1 MATVKVKF
9 RESSVAGREGTL
21 YCQVTHLRVARQI
34 HTDFNVFPHEWD
46 VVVGNV
52 IVPENCN
59 PNRAAYLQRVAQE
72 TKLGVCRLEQIIDG
86 LQQSG
91 IPFTSDDIVRTFHSS
106 DKESV
111 TWFSFM
117 ESVTEGLSRAGK
129 VGTSR
134 AYTSALRSLRR
145 FRKGEDFRPAALT
158 QEMVGEY
165 ETHLLR
171 SGVCRNTSSMYMRC
185 LRAVYNR
192 AVERGLAPA
201 ASPFKH
207 VYTGIDKTVKRAVPL
222 SVIKQIKALDLPLGS
237 SHALARDLFLLYF
250 YTRGMSFIDMAFL
263 KKSDLRDGTLTYT
276 RHKTKQCLA
285 IRWEP
290 SMQEIIARYD
300 ASATAYLLPIITRE
314 DGTERR
320 QYENALHLINNKL
333 KQIALLAGLRSRLT
347 MYVARHSWASI
358 AHAKHIPLAVISEA
372 MGHDSET
379 TTQIYLASLSSDTI
393 DRANRQIL
401 KDLQGTGKR
410 KNV

>member
-21 YCQVTHLRVARQI
+21 YYQVTHLRVVRQI

-59 PNRAAYLQRVAQE
+59 PNRAAYLQCVAPE

-91 IPFTSDDIVRTFHSS
+91 IPFTADDIVRSFRSS

-117 ESVTEGLSRAGK
+117 ESVIEGLSLAGK

-134 AYTSALRSLRR
+134 AYTGALRSLRR
-145 FRKGEDFRPAALT
+145 FRKGEDFKPAALT
-158 QEMVGEY
+158 QEMAGEY
-165 ETHLLR
+165 ETYLLR

-207 VYTGIDKTVKRAVPL
+207 VYTGIGKTVKRAVPL
-222 SVIKQIKALDLPLGS
+222 SVIKQIKALVLPLGS
-237 SHALARDLFLLYF
+237 SHALARDLFLFSF
-250 YTRGMSFIDMAFL
+250 YTRGMSFVDMAYL
-263 KKSDLRDGTLTYT
+263 KKSDFRDGTLTYT
-276 RHKTKQCLA
+276 RHKTKQRITIA
-285 IRWEP
+285 WERQ
-290 SMQEIIARYD
+290 MQEIIDRYD

-320 QYENALHLINNKL
+320 QYENALHLINQKL
-333 KQIALLAGLRSRLT
+333 KVIASLIGLSTPLS

-358 AHAKHIPLAVISEA
+358 ARTKNIPLSVISEA
-372 MGHDSET
+372 MGHDSEA
-379 TTQIYLASLSSDTI
+379 TTQIYLASLSSDKI

-401 KDLQGTGKR
+401 KDLQEIGKR